1 VNLSS
6 VGKVSNCL
14 NKWQELTSDPWIL
27 QTVLGYRI
35 EFDSHPFQVCR
46 SPSPPGTSVPKA
58 PTIICKVSCI
68 LQFIFD
74 LISLPNIFKG
84 LWQIVTK
91 Q

>member
-35 EFDSHPFQVCR
+35 EFDSHPFQVW
-46 SPSPPGTSVPKA
+46 TPKT
-58 PTIICKVSCI
+58 PDCI
-68 LQFIFD
+68 
-74 LISLPNIFKG
+74 K
-84 LWQIVTK
+84 
-91 Q
+91 